1 MSSKNCSET
10 FGFVPDVQSA
20 EKLLR
25 EHELETTTSFVMYY
39 NYGVGKG
46 KSPVRGPGGGGMV
59 LPIMAY
65 TGRLRPKGVSFSGFR
80 YIKG

>member
-1 MSSKNCSET
+1 MSSKNCYET
-10 FGFVPDVQSA
+10 FGFVPNVQSA

-46 KSPVRGPGGGGMV
+46 KSPVRGPGGGGM
-59 LPIMAY
+59 
-65 TGRLRPKGVSFSGFR
+65 GGFR
-80 YIKG
+80 IDWYISSLNEEDEAVVHM